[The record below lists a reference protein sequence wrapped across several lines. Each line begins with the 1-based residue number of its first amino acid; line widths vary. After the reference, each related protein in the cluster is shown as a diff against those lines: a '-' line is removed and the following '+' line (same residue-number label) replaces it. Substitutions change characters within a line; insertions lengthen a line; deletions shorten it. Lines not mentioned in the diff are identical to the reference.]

1 MMEFSLSA
9 FAWMGYI
16 MFQAMLHY
24 TLRCRKRLEDDEPA
38 LDASPL
44 VLELARNETGG
55 GVASRDIEARFE
67 DDDDEERCA
76 FLHDEDA
83 NECTLDGDEPP
94 VFFELLSQTGCEMM
108 RVSTPTPEVMGQAV
122 INEPH
127 NHSANWYPVW
137 GFTQLS

>member
-108 RVSTPTPEVMGQAV
+108 RNVSIQSIVMEQMY
-122 INEPH
+122 EERDFLTSQESSDRH
-127 NHSANWYPVW
+127 
-137 GFTQLS
+137 LSMNP